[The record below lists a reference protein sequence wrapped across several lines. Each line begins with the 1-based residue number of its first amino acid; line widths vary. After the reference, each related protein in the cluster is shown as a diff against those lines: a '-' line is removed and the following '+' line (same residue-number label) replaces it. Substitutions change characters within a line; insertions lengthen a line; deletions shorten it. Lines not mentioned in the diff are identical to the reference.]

1 MAINDCALTIAGAMA
16 ANCVDPVLHQCQ
28 YLFRYRSN
36 VLTLRDE
43 MKKLELKKADVQ
55 QLVDAA
61 INNGKS
67 IKPNVIDWLRQVDDL
82 KKEADAIFRHMENVK
97 MNCLN
102 VRLPNLKSH
111 YLLGRDA
118 DKRKN
123 AAQKLL
129 SEGQFD
135 EVGYT
140 APLEKMSFSE
150 STLLLEEGLPTLM
163 STKKEVMRVLEQDKT
178 NLIVICGMAGVGKTT
193 LVNQIA
199 DQVKYGKL
207 FYKVA
212 MLTMS
217 KNPSMRNAQNR
228 LAEQLRVQIPAH
240 IDGARFGQTIYNRLS
255 GRVLVILDEIWKEVD
270 FKSLGIP
277 VSEKIKVIVTSQSPC
292 VCRNMGAKIVGVN
305 ALPEE
310 EACYLFKAVAGISDD
325 SVLSDVAKQFAEECK
340 GIPLALV
347 VVARGLRTN
356 CKTLKSWELALG
368 QLQKYTFRELEGEKD
383 LVYSIV
389 EWSYDNLE
397 SVEAKSLLLLC
408 SLFPEDYSIP
418 VECLVRYGKGLE
430 LFNER
435 DTLGDVRCRVD
446 VLVNDLRSYHLLLD
460 DSERED
466 HVKLHDVMRETCLKI
481 ASKGEHVFLVGNAT
495 EEERHQLPD
504 SFGPYTAISLTLEGS
519 IRLFP
524 FGEECPRL
532 KLLRLV
538 FQSGKV
544 NLSKDAFE
552 GMEDLRVMELNN
564 SHTEFSLSWP
574 GQMLTSLRTLCLD
587 YCVLDTGTSS
597 MLGYMMQL
605 EMLSFFKSRLQGD
618 QFPVEI
624 ARLSNLK
631 SLDLRVERS
640 QQPLLHGI
648 LSSLK
653 KLEELYMGSP
663 HHLRLGRDKE
673 EERGCLEE
681 IASLSCL
688 ECLQIHVYDLNLL
701 FQLLHQL
708 PIQRLLRFHI
718 VGADHKINRRDL
730 TREYQFRN
738 SFELIYYRYHKR
750 RFVFKQALD
759 PIVSSIVKRAEN
771 LTFEGVPCLRNLV
784 SDLDEDGFVNLRRL
798 KLDHEVHQC
807 LIESTTNLVARQVFE
822 NLVFMELDHV
832 NLEEICRGNL
842 PPRCFSQL
850 REMKLKYTNIKHLWK
865 GPIEPPSLCSLRI
878 VELRYCHRIVTLFS
892 QSTLKCLVKLQKL
905 VVHQCTNLES
915 IVMREES
922 VNEEVL
928 ELPLLETLVMQE
940 SGLLCFDSK
949 RETARAFLNQV
960 SLPRLEG
967 LQIKTYRHRPKEL
980 VGDGMHSGYLENLK
994 YLQITDSCI
1003 GCIAKADGNSKFFPN
1018 WSHWNYNNPQD

>member
-16 ANCVDPVLHQCQ
+16 ENCVDPVLHQCQ

-43 MKKLELKKADVQ
+43 IKKLELKKDEVQ

-67 IKPNVIDWLRQVDDL
+67 IKPNVIDWLKQVDDL

-150 STLLLEEGLPTLM
+150 STLLLEEGLATLM

-217 KNPSMRNAQNR
+217 KNPSMRNAQNQ
-228 LAEQLRVQIPAH
+228 LAEQLGVQIPAH
-240 IDGARFGQTIYNRLS
+240 IDGARFGQTIYNKLS

-340 GIPLALV
+340 
-347 VVARGLRTN
+347 
-356 CKTLKSWELALG
+356 
-368 QLQKYTFRELEGEKD
+368 
-383 LVYSIV
+383 
-389 EWSYDNLE
+389 
-397 SVEAKSLLLLC
+397 
-408 SLFPEDYSIP
+408 EDYSIP
-418 VECLVRYGKGLE
+418 VECLVRYGKGLD

-435 DTLGDVRCRVD
+435 DTLGDVRSRVD
-446 VLVNDLRSYHLLLD
+446 VLVNDLRNYHLLLD

-466 HVKLHDVMRETCLKI
+466 HVKLHDVVRETCLKI
-481 ASKGEHVFLVGNAT
+481 ASKGEHVFLVGNAR

-564 SHTEFSLSWP
+564 SHAEFSLSWP

-605 EMLSFFKSRLQGD
+605 EMLSFFKSRLQDD

-640 QQPLLHGI
+640 QQPLPHGV

-949 RETARAFLNQV
+949 RETARAFLNQ
-960 SLPRLEG
+960 
-967 LQIKTYRHRPKEL
+967 
-980 VGDGMHSGYLENLK
+980 
-994 YLQITDSCI
+994 
-1003 GCIAKADGNSKFFPN
+1003 
-1018 WSHWNYNNPQD
+1018 WSYSSP

>member
-1 MAINDCALTIAGAMA
+1 MA
-16 ANCVDPVLHQCQ
+16 
-28 YLFRYRSN
+28 F
-36 VLTLRDE
+36 
-43 MKKLELKKADVQ
+43 
-55 QLVDAA
+55 
-61 INNGKS
+61 
-67 IKPNVIDWLRQVDDL
+67 
-82 KKEADAIFRHMENVK
+82 
-97 MNCLN
+97 
-102 VRLPNLKSH
+102 
-111 YLLGRDA
+111 
-118 DKRKN
+118 
-123 AAQKLL
+123 
-129 SEGQFD
+129 
-135 EVGYT
+135 
-140 APLEKMSFSE
+140 
-150 STLLLEEGLPTLM
+150 
-163 STKKEVMRVLEQDKT
+163 
-178 NLIVICGMAGVGKTT
+178 
-193 LVNQIA
+193 
-199 DQVKYGKL
+199 
-207 FYKVA
+207 
-212 MLTMS
+212 
-217 KNPSMRNAQNR
+217 
-228 LAEQLRVQIPAH
+228 
-240 IDGARFGQTIYNRLS
+240 S

-310 EACYLFKAVAGISDD
+310 EARYLFKAVAGISDD

-340 GIPLALV
+340 
-347 VVARGLRTN
+347 
-356 CKTLKSWELALG
+356 
-368 QLQKYTFRELEGEKD
+368 
-383 LVYSIV
+383 
-389 EWSYDNLE
+389 
-397 SVEAKSLLLLC
+397 
-408 SLFPEDYSIP
+408 EDYSIP
-418 VECLVRYGKGLE
+418 LECLVRYGKGLE

-466 HVKLHDVMRETCLKI
+466 HVKLHDVVQETCLKI
-481 ASKGEHVFLVGNAT
+481 ASKGEHVFLVGNAR

-605 EMLSFFKSRLQGD
+605 EMLSFFKSRLQDD

-640 QQPLLHGI
+640 QQPLPHGV

-718 VGADHKINRRDL
+718 VGANYKIYRRDI

-738 SFELIYYRYHKR
+738 SFELIYYRYNKR

-832 NLEEICRGNL
+832 KLEEICRGNL
-842 PPRCFSQL
+842 PLPPRCFSQL
-850 REMKLKYTNIKHLWK
+850 QEIKLEYTNIKHLWK

-878 VELRYCHRIVTLFS
+878 VELRYCHRIETLFS

-1003 GCIAKADGNSKFFPN
+1003 GCIAKADGVTILQNLQKLVVNSHGMQLLFEFEGLKVPVLTKTELEILPKLELLKLQQSSGLTHIWRNFPRGVRVFQNLRKLIVWECKLLKFLFDPPCVANMLVSLEVLEISDCSEMYGVIGGELGEDQISQEDDAQQQDIVGKHRESSALERSNKLEFVFPKLSSLILIGLPN
-1018 WSHWNYNNPQD
+1018 LLSFAGKLDAPNLEKVEVVENAIPVDLKDRKFIFLRDSAASDFYRRKRWELS

>member
-67 IKPNVIDWLRQVDDL
+67 IKPNVIDWLKQVDDL

-150 STLLLEEGLPTLM
+150 STLLLEEGLATLM

-217 KNPSMRNAQNR
+217 KNPSMRNAQNQ
-228 LAEQLRVQIPAH
+228 LAEQLGVQIPAH
-240 IDGARFGQTIYNRLS
+240 IDGARFGQTIYNKLS

-368 QLQKYTFRELEGEKD
+368 QLQKYTFREFEGEKD
-383 LVYSIV
+383 LV
-389 EWSYDNLE
+389 
-397 SVEAKSLLLLC
+397 
-408 SLFPEDYSIP
+408 LFPEDYSIP
-418 VECLVRYGKGLE
+418 VECLVRYGKGLD

-435 DTLGDVRCRVD
+435 DTLGDVRSRVD
-446 VLVNDLRSYHLLLD
+446 VLVNDLRNYHLLLD

-466 HVKLHDVMRETCLKI
+466 HVKLHDVVRETCLKI
-481 ASKGEHVFLVGNAT
+481 ASKGEHVFLVGNAR

-564 SHTEFSLSWP
+564 SHAEFSLSWP

-587 YCVLDTGTSS
+587 YCVLETGTSS

-605 EMLSFFKSRLQGD
+605 EMLSFFKSRLQDD

-640 QQPLLHGI
+640 QQPLPLGI

-708 PIQRLLRFHI
+708 PIQR
-718 VGADHKINRRDL
+718 
-730 TREYQFRN
+730 
-738 SFELIYYRYHKR
+738 
-750 RFVFKQALD
+750 FVFKQALD

-784 SDLDEDGFVNLRRL
+784 RDLDEDGFVNLRRL

-940 SGLLCFDSK
+940 SGCLCFDSK